1 MPEERVPTQH
11 DRGGARAKS
20 HGGRDE
26 RDRGQATARHEKLGG
41 RAAEQ
46 ELDPNDD
53 QAQGQQRPPAED
65 GQDDHEAA
73 SGRDTS
79 QSRASRR
86 EPAEGDGPAVRRGT
100 PGDRGDQGGQGE
112 DDDHDRQQDPAVG
125 QFPRD
130 HLSAR
135 DAANAGM
142 RGLADVIGNE
152 VVGATEVSPRHDGW
166 IVAVEVLELQR
177 LPSSADIL
185 ALYEAELDMDGTLR
199 SYRRVKRYTR
209 GHGDG
214 SGAP

>member
-1 MPEERVPTQH
+1 MPEERVPTQP
-11 DRGGARAKS
+11 DRGRARVKS
-20 HGGRDE
+20 HSGRDE
-26 RDRGQATARHEKLGG
+26 RDRGQAAARHEKLGE
-41 RAAEQ
+41 RAAKH
-46 ELDPNDD
+46 ELDPNDE
-53 QAQGQQRPPAED
+53 QAQGQQRPPADD
-65 GQDDHEAA
+65 GQDDNEAA
-73 SGRDTS
+73 PRDT
-79 QSRASRR
+79 
-86 EPAEGDGPAVRRGT
+86 PTVRRGA
-100 PGDRGDQGGQGE
+100 PGHGGEQGGNGE

-125 QFPRD
+125 QFPSD

-142 RGLADVIGNE
+142 RGLADVIGNQ
-152 VVGATEVSPRHDGW
+152 VVGVTEVSPRHDGW

>member
-1 MPEERVPTQH
+1 MPEERVPTQP
-11 DRGGARAKS
+11 DRGGARVKS
-20 HGGRDE
+20 HSGRDD
-26 RDRGQATARHEKLGG
+26 RDRGQAAARHEKLGE
-41 RAAEQ
+41 RAAER
-46 ELDPNDD
+46 ELDPNDER
-53 QAQGQQRPPAED
+53 AQGQERPPADD
-65 GQDDHEAA
+65 GQDANEAA
-73 SGRDTS
+73 PGDT
-79 QSRASRR
+79 
-86 EPAEGDGPAVRRGT
+86 PTVRRGT
-100 PGDRGDQGGQGE
+100 PGSRGEQGGN
-112 DDDHDRQQDPAVG
+112 DDRDRQQVPAVG

-142 RGLADVIGNE
+142 RGLADVIGNQ
-152 VVGATEVSPRHDGW
+152 VVGVTEVSPRHDGW